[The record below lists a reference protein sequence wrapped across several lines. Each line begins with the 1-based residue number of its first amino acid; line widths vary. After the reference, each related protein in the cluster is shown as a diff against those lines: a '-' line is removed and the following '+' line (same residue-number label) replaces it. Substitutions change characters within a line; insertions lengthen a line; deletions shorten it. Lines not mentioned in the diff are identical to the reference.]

1 MATWA
6 CGHRAIQSN
15 EIAAGRKRK
24 IMMEAWW
31 EGERAEAEM
40 SGWKYD
46 ITLYTSTGPWQQSN
60 TLDLRS
66 SLSRFFQLVKTE
78 AGGPLEKETC
88 LDCLHVVSICS
99 VHTQSVNRL
108 DFWICCS
115 WKPSLETLSSPLEV
129 FCADCE

>member
-15 EIAAGRKRK
+15 EIAAGRKRI
-24 IMMEAWW
+24 IMMEGWW
-31 EGERAEAEM
+31 EGERVEAEM

-46 ITLYTSTGPWQQSN
+46 ITLYTSAGPWQQSN

-78 AGGPLEKETC
+78 AGGLLEKEMC
-88 LDCLHVVSICS
+88 LDCLHVMSICS
-99 VHTQSVNRL
+99 VQTKCQTFGLL
-108 DFWICCS
+108 DLLL
-115 WKPSLETLSSPLEV
+115 LETFSGNPLV
-129 FCADCE
+129 PSGGVLC